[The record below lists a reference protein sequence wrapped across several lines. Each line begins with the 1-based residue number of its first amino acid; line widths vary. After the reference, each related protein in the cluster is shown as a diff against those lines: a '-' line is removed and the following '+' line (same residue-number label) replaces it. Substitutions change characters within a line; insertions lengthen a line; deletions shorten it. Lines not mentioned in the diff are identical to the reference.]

1 MIIIKKNILLLV
13 MLLLTPTIYGQSI
26 FNSYANN
33 DEVTLVSISPKMF
46 KMLGKISISLDDLE
60 AREFIEMVNSINN
73 FKVLV
78 SSDKDIS
85 IDMLNWVNQEVNNR
99 GLEELMTVKDK
110 DVDVSFY
117 VKNGKNV
124 DHVKQLLMYVNGE
137 KLETKSTRLNIKGIT
152 VESILLLIEGDINL
166 NQISKLTE
174 KMNLPGGNQLKNVK
188 KKKNL

>member
-110 DVDVSFY
+110 DIDVSFY

>member
-26 FNSYANN
+26 FDSYANN
-33 DEVTLVSISPKMF
+33 DDVTLVSISPKMF
-46 KMLGKISISLDDLE
+46 KMLGKISISVDDLE

-78 SSDKDIS
+78 SSDKDIG

-110 DVDVSFY
+110 DIDVSFY

>member
-26 FNSYANN
+26 FDSYANN
-33 DEVTLVSISPKMF
+33 DDVTLVSISPKMF
-46 KMLGKISISLDDLE
+46 KMLGKISISVDDLE

-78 SSDKDIS
+78 SSDKDIG

-137 KLETKSTRLNIKGIT
+137 KRETKSTRLNIKGIT

>member
-26 FNSYANN
+26 FDSYANN
-33 DEVTLVSISPKMF
+33 DDVTLVSISPKMF
-46 KMLGKISISLDDLE
+46 KMLGKISISVDDLE

-78 SSDKDIS
+78 SSDKDIG

-110 DVDVSFY
+110 DIDVSFY

-137 KLETKSTRLNIKGIT
+137 KRETKSTRLNIKGIT

>member
-13 MLLLTPTIYGQSI
+13 MILLTPTIYGQSI

-78 SSDKDIS
+78 SSNKDIG

-137 KLETKSTRLNIKGIT
+137 KRETKSTRLNIKGIT

-174 KMNLPGGNQLKNVK
+174 KMNLRGGNQLKNVK

>member
-46 KMLGKISISLDDLE
+46 KMLGKISISVDDLE

-78 SSDKDIS
+78 SSNKDIG

-110 DVDVSFY
+110 DIDVSFY

-137 KLETKSTRLNIKGIT
+137 KRETKSTRLNIKGIT

>member
-26 FNSYANN
+26 FDSYANN
-33 DEVTLVSISPKMF
+33 DDVTLVSISPKMF

-78 SSDKDIS
+78 SSDKDIG

-110 DVDVSFY
+110 DIDVSFY

>member
-13 MLLLTPTIYGQSI
+13 MILLTPTIYGQSI

-78 SSDKDIS
+78 SSDKDIG

-152 VESILLLIEGDINL
+152 VEFILLLIEGDINL

>member
-13 MLLLTPTIYGQSI
+13 MILLTPTIYGQSI
-26 FNSYANN
+26 FDSYANN
-33 DEVTLVSISPKMF
+33 DDVTLVSISPKMF
-46 KMLGKISISLDDLE
+46 KMLGKIAISLDDLE

-78 SSDKDIS
+78 SSDKDIG

-110 DVDVSFY
+110 DIDVSFY

-152 VESILLLIEGDINL
+152 VEFILLLIEGDINL

>member
-1 MIIIKKNILLLV
+1 

-26 FNSYANN
+26 FDSYANN
-33 DEVTLVSISPKMF
+33 DDVTLVSISPKMF
-46 KMLGKISISLDDLE
+46 KMLGKISISVDDLE

-78 SSDKDIS
+78 SSDKDIG

-110 DVDVSFY
+110 DIDVSFY